1 MCRRLDLFHATVLG
15 LCLFIAVVA
24 SEAQALDDEDVVPL
38 PTDYYT
44 YYEPSANREEDL
56 ERLYD
61 FLAGLL
67 RNEAGGGG
75 GDSGRGLVYE
85 EGGDE
90 EWEGSPPDGSSVAEP
105 EGRWVGKRNAR
116 YSGRYTWKRRSG
128 NTIAGGRTTTSD
140 SRGRYM
146 CNPTREDIF
155 QLLVALHEAREGN
168 SRRIVNFCN
177 RKRPAS
183 AIYTNIRFLGKRRK

>member
-1 MCRRLDLFHATVLG
+1 MKDILPKTKPTQLVVKWHSYSPISTSGSLYLRDSPHPPNPELVLTFPHKHA
-15 LCLFIAVVA
+15 
-24 SEAQALDDEDVVPL
+24 
-38 PTDYYT
+38 
-44 YYEPSANREEDL
+44 DL

-61 FLAGLL
+61 YLSGIL
-67 RNEAGGGG
+67 REEDGGGG
-75 GDSGRGLVYE
+75 NENEERLIYAEDADGLQE
-85 EGGDE
+85 E
-90 EWEGSPPDGSSVAEP
+90 SPTMDNMGNLDQSMPWIA
-105 EGRWVGKRNAR
+105 KRASR
-116 YSGRYTWKRRSG
+116 YSGRYAWKRRSG
-128 NTIAGGRTTTSD
+128 NGIANTRSTSD
-140 SRGRYM
+140 SRGRYL